1 MTFPKKTIHLRQ
13 TRYEQCHKRFHQVQ
27 AGEPV
32 SLLGLL
38 TGKQKGR
45 CTPLGNLGPASC
57 ATKSSTQVNVFFLH
71 KWKRLQGSKGSGIF
85 KITFELGMDMQN
97 RLALNL
103 PFCCHWCYTPPS
115 PAVSYKVML
124 VGHIC

>member
-85 KITFELGMDMQN
+85 KITFATGYGYADQVSPELTI
-97 RLALNL
+97 LL
-103 PFCCHWCYTPPS
+103 S
-115 PAVSYKVML
+115 L
-124 VGHIC
+124 VLYATISSS